1 MANMHSSTGN
11 MPPRVFGGIA
21 IDCEA
26 AATGDALGILDLP
39 GSLIGDLVTLP
50 EVLIANHVDH
60 NRVKAD
66 PDDGA
71 GDGEDPN
78 RVAGEAGRR

>member
-11 MPPRVFGGIA
+11 MPPRVFGGLA

-39 GSLIGDLVTLP
+39 GSFVGDLVTLP
-50 EVLIANHVDH
+50 EVLIANHVDR
-60 NRVKAD
+60 NRVKA
-66 PDDGA
+66 PSVDGD

-78 RVAGEAGRR
+78 RIVRD